1 LEELSRLRVALVHYW
16 LVRRR
21 GGERVLE
28 ALAEML
34 PQADVFTLVVDR
46 ASLKDS
52 LRSHKITASF
62 LQRFPFATR
71 LYRKFLPLFP
81 LALEQFRLDE
91 YDLVISSESGPAKG
105 VITSARTCHICYCH
119 SPMRYLW
126 DMYHR
131 YRNAGGVGR
140 FGRAP
145 FSLSAHYVRLWDLA
159 TASRV
164 DYFVANSQH
173 VASRIRKHYRRDAH
187 VIHPPVAVSAGYISS
202 TIEDYYLVVGQLV
215 DYKRADLAIEACNRL
230 GRPLRV
236 VGDGAEYRRLRR
248 LAGPSVKFLG
258 FLPEAALREHYA
270 NCRAVLFPGEE
281 DFGIVPVE
289 AHSYGRPVIA
299 YGRGGVLETVQG
311 FFPGDPVVPE
321 SCTGVFFAEQSVDS
335 LVEAMRVFESVESRL
350 SPAWIRAQVRRFD
363 VPRFKAEMAA
373 FVIDKMAEF
382 HDVRTV
388 TRRQVVV

>member
-1 LEELSRLRVALVHYW
+1 
-16 LVRRR
+16 
-21 GGERVLE
+21 
-28 ALAEML
+28 
-34 PQADVFTLVVDR
+34 
-46 ASLKDS
+46 
-52 LRSHKITASF
+52 
-62 LQRFPFATR
+62 
-71 LYRKFLPLFP
+71 
-81 LALEQFRLDE
+81 
-91 YDLVISSESGPAKG
+91 
-105 VITSARTCHICYCH
+105 
-119 SPMRYLW
+119 
-126 DMYHR
+126 
-131 YRNAGGVGR
+131 
-140 FGRAP
+140 
-145 FSLSAHYVRLWDLA
+145 
-159 TASRV
+159 
-164 DYFVANSQH
+164 
-173 VASRIRKHYRRDAH
+173 KHYRRDAH

-321 SCTGVFFAEQSVDS
+321 SCT
-335 LVEAMRVFESVESRL
+335 
-350 SPAWIRAQVRRFD
+350 
-363 VPRFKAEMAA
+363 
-373 FVIDKMAEF
+373 
-382 HDVRTV
+382 
-388 TRRQVVV
+388 